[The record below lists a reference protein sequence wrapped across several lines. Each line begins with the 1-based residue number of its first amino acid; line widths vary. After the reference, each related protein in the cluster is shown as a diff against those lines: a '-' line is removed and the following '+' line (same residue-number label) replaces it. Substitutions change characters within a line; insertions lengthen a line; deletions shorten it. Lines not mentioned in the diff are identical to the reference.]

1 MKSILSFIFLILFTT
16 SVVSQVSKTVELSAP
31 GTLSSILTSTEK
43 ATITNLTLRGNIDA
57 RDIKCLRDEVIEL
70 TVLDISSTTIKSYSG
85 TLGTHPS
92 VESYPANELPQY
104 SFCTPTI
111 ISKNKLKDVVLP
123 NSITSIGLY
132 RF

>member
-70 TVLDISSTTIKSYSG
+70 TVLDISRTTIKS
-85 TLGTHPS
+85 
-92 VESYPANELPQY
+92 
-104 SFCTPTI
+104 
-111 ISKNKLKDVVLP
+111 
-123 NSITSIGLY
+123 
-132 RF
+132 